1 VVGRAFRPVIIGNVY
16 PELDCGRYPVKR
28 EVGDRLEVW
37 VDLFE
42 EGHDTLAALLKYR
55 EKGAPGWSETPM
67 RLYENDRWTGGFTLA
82 KDARY
87 EYTVEA
93 RTDEFGTW
101 RTEVGKKVEAGQNV
115 EPELIEGRGLVEDA
129 FSATGEGVGDDGG
142 LVCGSEGFRRGA
154 P

>member
-1 VVGRAFRPVIIGNVY
+1 MQRAFRPVIIGNAY

-37 VDLFE
+37 FD
-42 EGHDTLAALLKYR
+42 LAALVKYW

-67 RLYENDRWTGGFTLA
+67 RLYENDRPTGGFTLA
-82 KDARY
+82 KDAGY
-87 EYTVEA
+87 EYTIEA
-93 RTDEFGTW
+93 WTDEFGTW
-101 RTEVGKKVEAGQNV
+101 RTEVGKKVEAGQNA
-115 EPELIEGRGLVEDA
+115 EQELIEGRGLVEDT
-129 FSATGEGVGDDGG
+129 FSATGEGVRDDGG